1 MFHVKHLHLD
11 LLNVSRET
19 LLNKEDLFAERSSG
33 IQGPANRGPRTCPGL
48 SVEDN
53 ESVSG

>member
-11 LLNVSRET
+11 FLYVSRET
-19 LLNKEDLFAERSSG
+19 LLKKGDLFAEKAPLTKAPLIEGHVLSF
-33 IQGPANRGPRTCPGL
+33 GL
-48 SVEDN
+48 IVEDN